1 MSTMMRRM
9 LGLVM
14 LLSLCVV
21 VRVSADL
28 KGDQFDRFMNIN
40 ERGEPSVRSL
50 VYYEEVQ

>member
-1 MSTMMRRM
+1 MTSVDHNAIHEPEDQMSTMIRRM

-28 KGDQFDRFMNIN
+28 KNDQFDRF
-40 ERGEPSVRSL
+40 
-50 VYYEEVQ
+50 YYEKVQ